1 MSCCGNSRKQYQA
14 PAHNPA
20 AMPSPAPEPEQMQE
34 PVYYEYTGA
43 TAISVRGSATGNIY
57 RFREFGSRVAVDSR
71 DTATLDTVP
80 NVRRVV

>member
-14 PAHNPA
+14 PAHTPA
-20 AMPSPAPEPEQMQE
+20 AMPSPAPEQAAMQE
-34 PVYYEYTGA
+34 PVYYEYIGA

-57 RFREFGSRVAVDSR
+57 RFREFGTRLAVDAR
-71 DTATLDTVP
+71 DIPTLDTVP